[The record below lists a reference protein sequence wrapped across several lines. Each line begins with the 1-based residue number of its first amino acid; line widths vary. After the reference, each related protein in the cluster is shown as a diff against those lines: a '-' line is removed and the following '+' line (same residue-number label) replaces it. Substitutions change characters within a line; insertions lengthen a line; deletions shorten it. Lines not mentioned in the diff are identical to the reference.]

1 MRRIGWALVMSA
13 FLSGASSFVI
23 ADRGFAESTA
33 AETATDAD
41 NTDRNERDRDERTLT
56 PMDQG
61 TSESDLAI
69 TRAVRQEVTDN
80 DAFSMNAKNV
90 KIITRDGV
98 VTLRG
103 PVKTADEKAQ
113 IGALAARPQGVRSV
127 DNQIEIETND

>member
-1 MRRIGWALVMSA
+1 MRRIGFALVMSA

-23 ADRGFAESTA
+23 ADPGFA
-33 AETATDAD
+33 AETAKDAD
-41 NTDRNERDRDERTLT
+41 NTDRNERDRDDRTLT

-61 TSESDLAI
+61 TSDSDIAI
-69 TRAVRQEVTDN
+69 TRAVRQDVTDN

-103 PVKTADEKAQ
+103 PVETAEEKAQ
-113 IGALAARPQGVRSV
+113 IGALAARPEGVRSV

>member
-1 MRRIGWALVMSA
+1 MRRIGFALVMSA

-23 ADRGFAESTA
+23 AERGSAESTA
-33 AETATDAD
+33 AEAKDAD
-41 NTDRNERDRDERTLT
+41 NTGRNERDRDDRTLT

-61 TSESDLAI
+61 TSDSDIAI
-69 TRAVRQEVTDN
+69 TRAVRQDVTDN
-80 DAFSMNAKNV
+80 DAFSTNAKNV

-103 PVKTADEKAQ
+103 PVETADEKAQ
-113 IGALAARPQGVRSV
+113 IGALAARPEGVRSV